1 MKKMIS
7 PYNNQDGIA
16 IIIVMMVLAL
26 ITAAGIMATRTS
38 TTELQI
44 STSDKIHKI
53 SFYAAEAAKG
63 YVALNY
69 DLYSS
74 ANIDPDNP
82 VNFPDAGDPYAKQI
96 LDEGSNQYYNGHVEY
111 LTASKVPRGSGFQV
125 GKFKAHVYEM
135 ECTGYG
141 PRGTE
146 SAIEAGFYRIGF

>member
-1 MKKMIS
+1 MKNLIS
-7 PYNNQDGIA
+7 PCNNENGIA

-38 TTELQI
+38 TTEMQI

-74 ANIDPDNP
+74 ANIEHGSP
-82 VNFPDAGDPYAKQI
+82 VYFPDDLDPAAKQI
-96 LDEGSNQYYNGHVEY
+96 LDASSNQSYNGHVEY
-111 LTASKVPRGSGFQV
+111 LIADKVPRGTGYQV

-141 PRGTE
+141 PKGTE

>member
-1 MKKMIS
+1 MKKLLS
-7 PYNNQDGIA
+7 PCNNQDGIA

-26 ITAAGIMATRTS
+26 ITAAGIMATSTS

-44 STSDKIHKI
+44 STTDKIHKI

-74 ANIDPDNP
+74 ANIDGNE
-82 VNFPDAGDPYAKQI
+82 VNFPDDADPSVKEV
-96 LDEGSNQYYNGHVEY
+96 LDANSHQSYNGHVKY
-111 LTASKVPRGSGFQV
+111 LTASNVPRGTGYQA

-141 PRGTE
+141 PKSTE
-146 SAIEAGFYRIGF
+146 ANIEAGFYRIGF

>member
-1 MKKMIS
+1 MKNLIK
-7 PYNNQDGIA
+7 PCNNQNGMA

-74 ANIDPDNP
+74 ANIDGNE
-82 VNFPDAGDPYAKQI
+82 VNFPDDADPFAKQI
-96 LDEGSNQYYNGHVEY
+96 LDAGSHQSYNGHVKY
-111 LTASKVPRGSGFQV
+111 LTESKVPRGTGYQA

-141 PRGTE
+141 PKGTE
-146 SAIEAGFYRIGF
+146 ATIEAGFYRIGF